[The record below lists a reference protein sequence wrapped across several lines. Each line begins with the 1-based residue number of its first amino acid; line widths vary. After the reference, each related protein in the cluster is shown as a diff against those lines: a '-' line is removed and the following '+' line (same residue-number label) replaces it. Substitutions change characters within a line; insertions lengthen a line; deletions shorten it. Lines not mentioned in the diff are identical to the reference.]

1 MKIDDKLRD
10 TVILCYK
17 ELEDFFEKC
26 AYIKGD
32 YMQFYKKGYQYLQNI
47 KYLKGERND
56 IVGNKEIILEYIST
70 EEKIKV
76 VQQEYDT
83 MKNIFDDKIYSM
95 KKMLNQNMLE
105 LPAYIYDNWNELL
118 NKVNDCVYQQVEKRT
133 DFNEKELDMQK
144 VLINIYN
151 EFIRFCRENIVPCI
165 V

>member
-1 MKIDDKLRD
+1 
-10 TVILCYK
+10 
-17 ELEDFFEKC
+17 
-26 AYIKGD
+26 
-32 YMQFYKKGYQYLQNI
+32 MQFYKKGYQYLQNI